1 MTTRSVRAGVDD
13 AERCIRTAASIAQ
26 LHAFTQLCAD
36 VVRADAEAAPTDAA
50 LSGICYVVKDIVDAI
65 GYATTGATP
74 ALAENSPAQRDAP
87 VIQRMRS
94 AGAVLVA
101 KTNLHELSF
110 GITSN
115 NAAFGA
121 VANPYDCTRIAGGS
135 SGGSAVA
142 VATGFVSVALAAD
155 TGGSA
160 RIPAALCGVIGFR
173 PSTGRYPMA
182 GVLPISP
189 TRDTI
194 GIVATSV
201 RDVALLDAV
210 LADDPP
216 AIPATELDRD
226 LELDRVDVAGLRVGR
241 ITSFGGPMD
250 EAIEQ
255 AYAFAIDSWRGL
267 GATIVDVDLADLFA
281 TGSRIGLP
289 IALGEFRAS
298 VEEYLADAGVGV
310 TLREIGD
317 RIASPDVRHI
327 WAAAVADDLDPALLA
342 DALGERDLAIAQ
354 YASRL
359 DQAGVDVVAY
369 PTTPV
374 TARAIGEDE
383 TVVVAGERAGT
394 FDTYTRFQNLGGV
407 LGHPSITL
415 PAGVDAQG
423 LPIGVE
429 IAGRRSADRQLLAI
443 AAALTTA
450 LPTIPPPAIRVD
462 DGVDRTEGGH
472 R

>member
-1 MTTRSVRAGVDD
+1 MTTRSARTGVDD
-13 AERCIRTAASIAQ
+13 AERCIRTAASIAP
-26 LHAFTQLCAD
+26 LHAFTQLRAD

-50 LSGICYVVKDIVDAI
+50 LSGLSYVVKDIVDAI
-65 GYATTGATP
+65 GYPTTGATP
-74 ALAENSPAQRDAP
+74 ALAECSPAQRDAP

-160 RIPAALCGVIGFR
+160 RIPAALCGIIGFR
-173 PSTGRYPMA
+173 PTTGRYPMA

-201 RDVALLDAV
+201 RDAALVDAV

-216 AIPATELDRD
+216 AALATELEP
-226 LELDRVDVAGLRVGR
+226 LDVAVLRIGR
-241 ITSFGGPMD
+241 VSSFGGPTD
-250 EAIEQ
+250 EAVEQ
-255 AYAFAIDSWRGL
+255 AYAIAIDLWRAL

-289 IALGEFRAS
+289 IALGEFAVG
-298 VEEYLADAGVGV
+298 VEAYLADAGVGV
-310 TLREIGD
+310 TPREIGD
-317 RIASPDVRHI
+317 RIASPDVQQI
-327 WAAAVADDLDPALLA
+327 WAAAVADDLDPANLA
-342 DALGERDLAIAQ
+342 GALRERDLAIAQ
-354 YASRL
+354 YLSRL

-383 TVVVAGERAGT
+383 TVVIAGEHMGT

-443 AAALTTA
+443 AAALDTA

-462 DGVDRTEGGH
+462 DAVDRTEGAH